1 MLTFADSLITDSKLS
16 SFESPCNVAVIG
28 ATGGIGRAFLH
39 KVSADPADA
48 NLIAFSRRVS
58 RDEGKHWLSS
68 ELELEN
74 ETSIADAA
82 DFVKKTLG
90 TLSAVFVATGLLH
103 ENHSVQP
110 EKSWRSLDAD
120 ALEKVLRINTVG
132 PSLVAKHFLPLLK
145 KDSKAVFACL
155 SARVGSIDDNRLGWW
170 YAYRASKAALNMML
184 KTLSIELSRSNPSA
198 ICVGLHPGTVD
209 TALSKP
215 FQGNVKPDKLFKPEK
230 SAGALLSVVNK
241 LQQTDTG
248 KCFAW
253 DGEVIPY

>member
-1 MLTFADSLITDSKLS
+1 MLTVADSKITGSKLS

-28 ATGGIGRAFLH
+28 ANGGIGKALIQGL
-39 KVSADPADA
+39 SDDPAA
-48 NLIAFSRRVS
+48 PSLIALSRRVGV
-58 RDEGKHWLSS
+58 DEGKGWLAS

-82 DFVKKTLG
+82 DFVKKTFG

-103 ENHSVQP
+103 ENDSVQP
-110 EKSWRSLDAD
+110 EKSWRSLDGY
-120 ALEKVLRINTVG
+120 ALEKVFRINTVG
-132 PSLVAKHFLPLLK
+132 PSLVAKHFLPLLR

-155 SARVGSIDDNRLGWW
+155 SARVGSIEDNRLGGWH
-170 YAYRASKAALNMML
+170 AYRASKAALNMIL
-184 KTLSIELSRSNPSA
+184 KTLSIELSRSNPNA

-215 FQGNVKPDKLFKPEK
+215 FQGNVKAEKLFTPEI
-230 SAGALLSVVNK
+230 SARALLSVVNK